1 MKIFTKTIAFGFAL
15 FVAFVFGGILQKK
28 DHALTTI
35 DPIELGKIKK
45 ASADVPV
52 GVGGDGSFSDGGY
65 SGDGGGDG
73 GGGGGDGGD
82 CGDGGGGCS

>member
-28 DHALTTI
+28 DPALTTI

-52 GVGGDGSFSDGGY
+52 GVGGDGYFNEEGGY
-65 SGDGGGDG
+65 GGDGGGDG
-73 GGGGGDGGD
+73 GGGSGGD